1 VRFRSPGWGDAYAGL
16 RDQAPARAIRY
27 LRTLAWALVS
37 VRRAQRQLRAGG
49 LATVTLSPAPLG
61 GRGAQRGLRDGLRL
75 SRPSCLERSLVRR
88 AWHLRQGR
96 EVAIVIGVRGSAES
110 FGAHAWL
117 QGDPP
122 DPGDFA
128 ELLVWP

>member
-1 VRFRSPGWGDAYAGL
+1 MPLWV
-16 RDQAPARAIRY
+16 IRY
-27 LRTLAWALVS
+27 LRTLAWTLIS
-37 VRRAQRQLRAGG
+37 VRRTRGQLDSGG
-49 LATVTLSPAPLG
+49 LSAVKLLPAPLG
-61 GRGAQRGLRDGLRL
+61 GRGARRGLRDAFRL
-75 SRPSCLERSLVRR
+75 TRPSCLERSLVRR
-88 AWHLRQGR
+88 AWNLRQGR
-96 EVAIVIGVRGSAES
+96 NVPIVIGVRGNSES